1 MELIAGGKKAKPD
14 YVSLYADAIVRTLER
29 LKAAPEDKQEN
40 LRAIFYGVKLIGVT
54 DNRNLSAE
62 GAYSRFWL
70 IESIKA
76 SIGKLTPQELM
87 QMFPVRKVYDGE
99 RWEVNDYFFTMDVL
113 RQHGLDKP
121 LGGDVDDI
129 LWDYMNRDIG
139 QFVIASLGAIDELRR
154 HSGEQCLM
162 KEFAEQK
169 GMKLP
174 MYIMTT
180 DGKGRRWLTNDETG
194 ERQRVKVKRPK
205 YLRPVSGI

>member
-1 MELIAGGKKAKPD
+1 MLELIAGRKKEKPD
-14 YVSLYADAIVRTLER
+14 FVKLYSNAMTRTLER
-29 LKAAPEDKQEN
+29 QKEAPEDKQAN

-76 SIGKLTPQELM
+76 SMGKLTPQELM

-99 RWEVNDYFFTMDVL
+99 RWEVKDYFFTMDVL
-113 RQHGLDKP
+113 RQHGLDKL
-121 LGGDVDDI
+121 LGGAVDDI

-205 YLRPVSGI
+205 YLRAI

>member
-1 MELIAGGKKAKPD
+1 MELIAGGKKERPD
-14 YVSLYADAIVRTLER
+14 FVELYSNAMMRTLER
-29 LKAAPEDKQEN
+29 QKEAPEDKQAK

-54 DNRNLSAE
+54 DNRHLSAE

-87 QMFPVRKVYDGE
+87 QMFPVRKAYDGE
-99 RWEVNDYFFTMDVL
+99 RWEVKDYFFTMDVL

-121 LGGDVDDI
+121 LGGAVDDI
-129 LWDYMNRDIG
+129 LWDYMNHDIG

-180 DGKGRRWLTNDETG
+180 DRKGRRWLTNDETG

-205 YLRPVSGI
+205 YLRAI

>member
-1 MELIAGGKKAKPD
+1 MELIAGGKKERPD
-14 YVSLYADAIVRTLER
+14 FVELYSNAMMRTLER
-29 LKAAPEDKQEN
+29 QKEAPEDKQAK
-40 LRAIFYGVKLIGVT
+40 LRGIFYGVKLIGVT
-54 DNRNLSAE
+54 DNRNLSAV

-87 QMFPVRKVYDGE
+87 QIFPVRKVYDGK
-99 RWEVNDYFFTMDVL
+99 RWEVKDYFFTMDVL

-121 LGGDVDDI
+121 LGAAVDDI

-154 HSGEQCLM
+154 HSGEQSLM

-180 DGKGRRWLTNDETG
+180 DRKGRRWLINDETG

-205 YLRPVSGI
+205 YLRAVSSI